1 MSAQNNGGSAKPR
14 GRPFPKGV
22 TGNPGGRPKMSAELA
37 EALRKRNMKSVEVLS
52 KVQDDYLRGTH
63 VDDEGRTHE
72 APKASE
78 AIKASEVL
86 LAYSIGKPRETVELM
101 GEDGGPIA
109 VARFDASKMSKE
121 EIDAA
126 IILRRRLQRQQ
137 QEGLEPEE
145 DDGE

>member
-1 MSAQNNGGSAKPR
+1 MAQNSSGTAKQRGP

-22 TGNPGGRPKMSAELA
+22 TGNPGGRPKMTAEMA
-37 EALRKRNMKSVEVLS
+37 ESLRKRSMKSIEVLS
-52 KVQDDYLRGTH
+52 KVQDDYLRGTYT
-63 VDDEGRTHE
+63 DENGRERE

-86 LAYSIGKPRETVELM
+86 LAYSIGKPRESVELM

-137 QEGLEPEE
+137 QEGGDHN
-145 DDGE
+145 DDS

>member
-52 KVQDDYLRGTH
+52 KVQDDYLRGVH
-63 VDDEGRTHE
+63 VDEQGNVHE
-72 APKASE
+72 PPKAGE

-86 LAYSIGKPRETVELM
+86 LAYSIGKPRESVELM

>member
-86 LAYSIGKPRETVELM
+86 LAYSIGKPRESVELM

>member
-1 MSAQNNGGSAKPR
+1 MAQNSSGTAKQRGP

-22 TGNPGGRPKMSAELA
+22 TGNPGGRPKMTAEMA
-37 EALRKRNMKSVEVLS
+37 EALRKRSMKSIEVLS
-52 KVQDDYLRGTH
+52 KVQDDYLRGTYT
-63 VDDEGRTHE
+63 DENGRERE

-86 LAYSIGKPRETVELM
+86 LAYSIGKPRESVELM

-137 QEGLEPEE
+137 QEGGDHN
-145 DDGE
+145 DDS

>member
-1 MSAQNNGGSAKPR
+1 
-14 GRPFPKGV
+14 
-22 TGNPGGRPKMSAELA
+22 MSAELA

-86 LAYSIGKPRETVELM
+86 LAYSIGKPRESVELM

>member
-86 LAYSIGKPRETVELM
+86 LAYSNGKPRESVELM